1 MASLRVIRNSVSES
15 NQIRTRT
22 ARFANKNFVPAL
34 LASWVSNSGRNF
46 RGTCVPAA
54 PAGSLALALGSARE
68 DLQEVQGMDSSMIT
82 GLALFLFVAGVLIYT
97 VILYN
102 GLVRLRN
109 ENDRA
114 WANID
119 VLLKQRHDEI
129 PNLVETVK
137 GYMQHEQQT
146 LLAVTQARTASINAA
161 SIGQKALAD
170 LTMASALHGLFA
182 VAENYP
188 QLKANQNFLKLQNR
202 ISELEERIA
211 DRREFFNDDIN
222 HYNTRIGQIPDVF
235 VASFMILKPRQMFQV
250 SDEDRKQLEVKFQG
264 QGATG
269 P

>member
-1 MASLRVIRNSVSES
+1 MDGSGVITE
-15 NQIRTRT
+15 
-22 ARFANKNFVPAL
+22 
-34 LASWVSNSGRNF
+34 LAF
-46 RGTCVPAA
+46 F
-54 PAGSLALALGSARE
+54 
-68 DLQEVQGMDSSMIT
+68 
-82 GLALFLFVAGVLIYT
+82 LFLAGVVIYT

-146 LLAVTQARTASINAA
+146 LLAVTQARAASISAA
-161 SIGQKALAD
+161 SIGQKAVAD
-170 LTMASALHGLFA
+170 LKMAGALRGLFA

-188 QLKANQNFLKLQNR
+188 QLKASENFLKLQNR

-211 DRREFFNDDIN
+211 DRREFFNDDVN
-222 HYNTRIGQIPDVF
+222 SYNTRIAQIPDVF
-235 VASFMILKPRQMFQV
+235 VASFMNLKPRQMFKV
-250 SDEDRKQLEVKFQG
+250 SDEDRRQVEVSFQG
-264 QGATG
+264 QGASG
-269 P
+269 A